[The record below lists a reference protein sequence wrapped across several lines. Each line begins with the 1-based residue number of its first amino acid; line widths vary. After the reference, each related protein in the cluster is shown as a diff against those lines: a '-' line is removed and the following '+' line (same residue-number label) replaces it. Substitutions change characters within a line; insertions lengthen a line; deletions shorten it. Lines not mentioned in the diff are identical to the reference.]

1 MNENMRDRS
10 KHTYREKKNYGA
22 LCIYTN
28 FVFTIH
34 TINAQKIFF
43 FLEKFS
49 FMLKKFNE
57 INQFESLFYNFF

>member
-1 MNENMRDRS
+1 MRDRS

-43 FLEKFS
+43 LGKF
-49 FMLKKFNE
+49 FIHARN
-57 INQFESLFYNFF
+57 IN